1 MKIFYLPDLGE
12 GLPDAEIQEWYVKVG
27 DEVKTDAPLVS
38 METAKA
44 IVDVPAPFSGKIAV
58 LHGKPG
64 DIIKTGT
71 PLVSFESTGEQRQ
84 DAGTVVGKLE
94 SHAGVVEEQ
103 MKIIKSDKSSQS
115 SVKASAVVKGL
126 AERLGVNIAQIKGSG
141 RNGMITAKDVQLA
154 VAQPALKEGYTP
166 IKGSRRMMLV
176 SMTHARDEICPVTV
190 FDDADLSAWREDED
204 ISARMVRA
212 LVVAAK
218 AEPALN
224 ASFDAPSQSHKLND
238 DVHVGIAMDT
248 NEGLFV
254 PVIHHAEKL
263 NPKQIREQLET
274 LKASVH
280 SRSVKPEDLHGA
292 TITLSNFG
300 KFGGRYA
307 TPIVVSPQLAILAN
321 GPKRL
326 DPVVKNNEVVVCPRM
341 PLSLT
346 FDHRAVTGG
355 EATRFMGA
363 LIKDLEKA
371 E

>member
-27 DEVKTDAPLVS
+27 DVVKTDDPLVS

-58 LHGKPG
+58 LHGKQG

-71 PLVSFESTGEQRQ
+71 PLVSFEATGEQRQ
-84 DAGTVVGKLE
+84 DAGTVVGHLE
-94 SHAGVVEEQ
+94 SHSGVVEEQ
-103 MKIIKSDKSSQS
+103 MKIIKSDASSRNS
-115 SVKASAVVKGL
+115 AKASAVVKGL
-126 AERLGVNIAQIKGSG
+126 AARLGVNIMQVTGTG
-141 RNGMITAKDVQLA
+141 RNGMITAKDVQLLA
-154 VAQPALKEGYTP
+154 AHPALKEGFTP
-166 IKGSRRMMLV
+166 IKGSRRMMLA
-176 SMTHARDEICPVTV
+176 SMTHARNEVCPVTV
-190 FDDADLSAWREDED
+190 FDDADISAWEKGQD

-212 LVVAAK
+212 LVVAAN

-224 ASFDAPSQSHKLND
+224 ASFDAATQSHKINK

-248 NEGLFV
+248 DEGLFV

-263 NPKQIREQLET
+263 NATQIREQLET
-274 LKASVH
+274 LKISVR
-280 SRSVKPEDLHGA
+280 SRTVKPEDLHGS

-300 KFGGRYA
+300 KFAGRYA
-307 TPIVVSPQLAILAN
+307 TPIVVPPQLAIVAN

-326 DPVVKNNEVVVCPRM
+326 DAVVKNNEVVVCPRM

-363 LIKDLEKA
+363 LIQDLEKA